1 MPDAELAGKNA
12 IVTGASRG
20 LGLAIAEAL
29 GQAGANLLL
38 VARSAEALAE
48 TRHRALA
55 AGAPEA
61 HIFPADLEQ
70 NSAPEAIL
78 TEARRG
84 WPRLDILVNNAAIVG
99 PIGKLW
105 ENDWDQWRRTIAV
118 NLLAPVALCR
128 LAVPWMA
135 QTGGGTII
143 NLSGGGATKARPHFS
158 AYGTAKAALVRF
170 SETLAEET
178 AAHNIRVNCVA
189 PGAMN
194 TAMLDAVLRSDP
206 EAAGAE
212 YAQAKKQAREGG
224 ASPELAAELCV
235 LLASKRS
242 AGITGKLISAVWD
255 PWRKLTNHADDLR
268 NSDIYTIRRILPAD
282 RGKNWNE

>member
-1 MPDAELAGKNA
+1 MPDLDLAGKNA

-29 GQAGANLLL
+29 GRAGANLLL
-38 VARSAEALAE
+38 VARSAEALA
-48 TRHRALA
+48 A
-55 AGAPEA
+55 AAPDA
-61 HIFPADLEQ
+61 HIFPADLEHD
-70 NSAPEAIL
+70 SAPEAIL
-78 TEARRG
+78 TEACRL
-84 WPRLDILVNNAAIVG
+84 WPRLDILINNAAIVG

-105 ENDWDQWRRTIAV
+105 ENDWDQWRSTIAV

-135 QTGGGTII
+135 QTGGGAII

-170 SETLAEET
+170 SETLAEEA
-178 AAHNIRVNCVA
+178 AAHHIRVNCVA

-194 TAMLDAVLRSDP
+194 TAMLDAVLRSSP

-212 YAQAKKQAREGG
+212 YAQAQKQAREGG
-224 ASPELAAELCV
+224 APPEVAAELCV
-235 LLASKRS
+235 FLASNRS
-242 AGITGKLISAVWD
+242 DGITGKLISAMWD
-255 PWRKLTNHADDLR
+255 PWRKLTDRAGDLR
-268 NSDIYTIRRILPAD
+268 DSDIYTLRRIVPED
-282 RGKNWNE
+282 RNKQWDK

>member
-29 GQAGANLLL
+29 GRAGANLLL
-38 VARSAEALAE
+38 VARSSEALVE
-48 TRHRALA
+48 TRRQALA

-61 HIFPADLEQ
+61 HIFPADLEHD
-70 NSAPEAIL
+70 SAPEAIL
-78 TEARRG
+78 AEARRV

-105 ENDWDQWRRTIAV
+105 ENDWDQWRCTIAV

-128 LAVPWMA
+128 LAVPWMV

-170 SETLAEET
+170 SETLAEEA
-178 AAHNIRVNCVA
+178 AAHHIRVNCVA

-194 TAMLDAVLRSDP
+194 TAMLAAVLHSSP

-212 YAQAKKQAREGG
+212 YAQAQKQAREGG
-224 ASPELAAELCV
+224 AAPELAAELCV
-235 LLASKRS
+235 FLASGRS

-255 PWRKLTNHADDLR
+255 PWRKLTAHAGDLR
-268 NSDIYTIRRILPAD
+268 NSDIYTLRRIVPAD
-282 RGKNWNE
+282 RGKNWHE

>member
-1 MPDAELAGKNA
+1 MPDADLAGKNA

-29 GQAGANLLL
+29 GRAGANLLL
-38 VARSAEALAE
+38 VARSAEALSE
-48 TRHRALA
+48 SRGRALA
-55 AGAPEA
+55 TGAPEA
-61 HIFPADLEQ
+61 HVFPADLEHD
-70 NSAPEAIL
+70 SAPEEIL
-78 TEARRG
+78 IEARRI
-84 WPRLDILVNNAAIVG
+84 WSHVDILVNNAAIVG

-105 ENDWDQWRRTIAV
+105 ENDWDQWRCTIAV

-135 QTGGGTII
+135 QSGGGAII

-170 SETLAEET
+170 SETLAEE
-178 AAHNIRVNCVA
+178 AAPHNIRVNCVA

-212 YAQAKKQAREGG
+212 YAQAQKQAREGG
-224 ASPELAAELCV
+224 APPELAAELCV
-235 LLASKRS
+235 FLASNRS
-242 AGITGKLISAVWD
+242 DRITGKLISAVWD
-255 PWRKLTNHADDLR
+255 PWRNLTDYAADLR
-268 NSDIYTIRRILPAD
+268 NSDIYTIRRIVPAD
-282 RGKNWNE
+282 RGKDWDE

>member
-1 MPDAELAGKNA
+1 MADSYVAGKNA

-29 GQAGANLLL
+29 GRAGANLLL

-48 TRHRALA
+48 TRNRALA
-55 AGAPEA
+55 AGATEV
-61 HIFPADLEQ
+61 HTFPADLEQ
-70 NSAPEAIL
+70 DSAPEAIL
-78 TEARRG
+78 AEARRV

-105 ENDWDQWRRTIAV
+105 ENDWNQWRSTIAV

-135 QTGGGTII
+135 QTGGGAIV

-170 SETLAEET
+170 SETLAEE
-178 AAHNIRVNCVA
+178 AASQNIRVNCVA

-206 EAAGAE
+206 TAAGPE
-212 YAQAKKQAREGG
+212 YAQAQKQAGEGG
-224 ASPELAAELCV
+224 APPELAAELCV
-235 LLASKRS
+235 FLASNRS
-242 AGITGKLISAVWD
+242 DGITGKLISAMWD
-255 PWRKLTNHADDLR
+255 PWRKLTDHAVDLR
-268 NSDIYTIRRILPAD
+268 NSDIYTLRRIVPAD
-282 RGKNWNE
+282 RAKDWDE